1 MYKPETQWI
10 GGAYPG
16 FIPAPVQSIHW
27 RQPNPPPAGHKRQAI
42 IEFARTS
49 GPVSAVVISNMLRL
63 PVDSVRGQ
71 LRIIVRRKLL
81 AVDVKMHPNGRNKIN
96 YYSGVQ

>member
-10 GGAYPG
+10 GGTYPAATPRHLHCNTKG
-16 FIPAPVQSIHW
+16 
-27 RQPNPPPAGHKRQAI
+27 QPPLGHKRQAI
-42 IEFARTS
+42 IEFTRVN

-71 LRIIVRRKLL
+71 LRITVQRKLL
-81 AVDVKMHPNGRNKIN
+81 AIEVRMHANRRNKIN